1 MATGG
6 EHERV
11 YVVTDIEVDGFVPGA
26 HSMLALA
33 SVAVT
38 ASGRVVGEFEA
49 VLERLP
55 GAQPDP
61 QVWAWFA
68 SQPPEVLAAAT
79 TDPRPVADV
88 MADFVAWVRGL
99 GPERELVASPLGFDG
114 TYVDHYLRRF
124 TPYALCEG
132 MYAEDRLFHG
142 AGLCLKSLACG
153 LVGGDPAT
161 FSVHELPSAWFGEV
175 AHTHRAIDDARG
187 YAHLL
192 VEVLRRSRERAQ
204 NSRSVGS
211 SSPRSAS

>member
-1 MATGG
+1 MTGPG
-6 EHERV
+6 GSERV

-38 ASGRVVGEFEA
+38 AAGEQVGEFEA

-55 GAQPDP
+55 GAQANPDT
-61 QVWAWFA
+61 WAWWL
-68 SQPPEVLAAAT
+68 SQRPEVLAAAT
-79 TDPRPVADV
+79 TDPRPVPEV
-88 MADFVAWVRGL
+88 MADYVAWIKGL

-124 TPYALCEG
+124 TSYGLAQGPDETDL
-132 MYAEDRLFHG
+132 LFHG

-153 LVGGDPAT
+153 VTGGDPAT
-161 FSVHELPSAWFGEV
+161 FSVHDLPKEWFGEV
-175 AHTHRAIDDARG
+175 EHTHRAIDDARG

-192 VEVLRRSRERAQ
+192 VEVLRRARET
-204 NSRSVGS
+204 
-211 SSPRSAS
+211 

>member
-1 MATGG
+1 MTGPG
-6 EHERV
+6 GSERV

-38 ASGRVVGEFEA
+38 AAGEQVGEFEA

-55 GAQPDP
+55 GAQANPDT
-61 QVWAWFA
+61 WAWWL

-79 TDPRPVADV
+79 TDPRPVPEV
-88 MADFVAWVRGL
+88 MADYVAWIKGL

-124 TPYALCEG
+124 TSYGLAQGPDET
-132 MYAEDRLFHG
+132 DPLFHG

-153 LVGGDPAT
+153 VTGGDPAT
-161 FSVHELPSAWFGEV
+161 FSVHDLPKEWFGEV
-175 AHTHRAIDDARG
+175 EHTHRAIDDARG

-192 VEVLRRSRERAQ
+192 VEVLRRARET
-204 NSRSVGS
+204 
-211 SSPRSAS
+211 

>member
-1 MATGG
+1 MTGPG
-6 EHERV
+6 GSERV

-38 ASGRVVGEFEA
+38 AAGEQVGEFEA

-55 GAQPDP
+55 GAQANPDT
-61 QVWAWFA
+61 WAWWL

-79 TDPRPVADV
+79 TDPRPVPEV
-88 MADFVAWVRGL
+88 MADYVAWIKGL

-124 TPYALCEG
+124 TSYGLAQGPDETDL
-132 MYAEDRLFHG
+132 LFHG

-153 LVGGDPAT
+153 VTGGDPAT
-161 FSVHELPSAWFGEV
+161 FSVHDLPKEWFGEV
-175 AHTHRAIDDARG
+175 EHTHRAIDDARG

-192 VEVLRRSRERAQ
+192 VEVLRRARET
-204 NSRSVGS
+204 
-211 SSPRSAS
+211 